1 MAFRDKLLC
10 LMELSNGI
18 QLLKRREETLLFKKE
33 QAGQCWCERS
43 SQETVRLPP
52 YIPEGHT

>member
-1 MAFRDKLLC
+1 
-10 LMELSNGI
+10 MELSNGI